1 MRNVVLQLI
10 VVSALSAGLVTASRA
25 QRTAPDFFADRS
37 TFEFILYTDL
47 GALLADRSLDSPE
60 RQGEVGYWASDS
72 TPIWIPVEVKTR
84 GLYRLREENCDF
96 PPLRLDLP
104 ARELRGTIFDGQ
116 NKLKLVTHCRT
127 DDPEFEQYVVLEYL
141 AYRVYEILAPKSFR
155 ATLVKVM
162 YADVAEEYEP
172 ITRYGFLVEDVDDL
186 AARFGM
192 KEVNL
197 DGFHGLLADDFEMGV
212 HDVFQYM
219 IGNTDWSTI
228 LSHNVKFLQDTEENI
243 TVVPFDFD
251 WSGAVAP
258 PYAKPAPDV
267 PTDDVR
273 ERFYMGVC
281 RMTDHLTA
289 VFQHFVEHKDAI
301 YQLSRNETALGAEQR
316 DRLLAYYDEF
326 YETITDD
333 RLAQQRI
340 RDACRL

>member
-1 MRNVVLQLI
+1 MRHVVLQLTW
-10 VVSALSAGLVTASRA
+10 VSVLSTGLVTGSRA
-25 QRTAPDFFADRS
+25 QRVAPDFFADRS
-37 TFEFILYTDL
+37 TVEFVLYTDL
-47 GALLADRSLDSPE
+47 GVLISDRSLDSPE
-60 RQGEVGYWASDS
+60 QPGEVGYWAPDR
-72 TPIWIPVEVKTR
+72 TPVWIPVEVKTR
-84 GLYRLREENCDF
+84 GIYRLREEICDF
-96 PPLRLDLP
+96 PPLRLDFP

-116 NKLKLVTHCRT
+116 NKLKLVTHCQT
-127 DDPEFEQYVVLEYL
+127 DPEYEQYVVLEYL
-141 AYRVYEILAPKSFR
+141 AYRVYEILTPKSFR
-155 ATLVKVM
+155 ARLAKVT
-162 YADVAEEYEP
+162 YADVPETYQP
-172 ITRYGFLVEDVDDL
+172 ITRYGFLIEDVDDL
-186 AARFGM
+186 AARHGM
-192 KEVNL
+192 KEVEI
-197 DGFHGLLADDFEMGV
+197 DGFHGLLADEFEMGV

-228 LSHNVKFLQDTEENI
+228 LSHNVKFLQDPEGNI

-251 WSGAVAP
+251 WAGAVAP

-289 VFQHFVEHKDAI
+289 VFQHFLAHKDAI
-301 YQLSRNETALGAEQR
+301 YQLYRSEAALGAEQR

-326 YETITDD
+326 YETIADD